1 MLEAD
6 NMENGFSGAD
16 RLEALGQEMVCLVSL
31 GKKESIEKILEEMTK
46 KNVVHYLRDKYRDD
60 WFPSLERYNIDDWE
74 EIFNGYSY
82 LSALSVAD
90 VKCELHISN
99 ENDGLLLILSL
110 ILGEVHGFSD
120 VKQSKARTD

>member
-6 NMENGFSGAD
+6 NMSKGFSGAD
-16 RLEALGQEMVCLVSL
+16 RLEVLGKEIICLVSL
-31 GKKESIEKILEEMTK
+31 GKKESIEKILEEMIK

-74 EIFNGYSY
+74 GIFNGYSY
-82 LSALSVAD
+82 LSVAD

-120 VKQSKARTD
+120 VKQLTD